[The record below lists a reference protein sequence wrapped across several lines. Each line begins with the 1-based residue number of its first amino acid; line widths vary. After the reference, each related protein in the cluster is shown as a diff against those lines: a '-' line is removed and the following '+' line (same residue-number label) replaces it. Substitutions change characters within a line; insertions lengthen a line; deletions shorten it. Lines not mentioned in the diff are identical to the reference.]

1 MQHMTASSSSE
12 EPAVLGDSA
21 LQSAQLEEL
30 TDAVNYRSWLV
41 SLALP
46 YLGERPLEVGS
57 GNGDYAAEFAS
68 LGLKI
73 TASEAEPVRAKQ
85 LAERFRTTPDVTVR
99 ELVLPASEKG
109 DYSAV
114 VAYNVLEH
122 IADDVAAV
130 RGMAELLRPGGAVV
144 LLVPAFMFAFS
155 DLDER
160 IGHQRRYR
168 LRDVRHVCQAAG
180 LTVERIHYVNSLGL
194 LAWFVGMR
202 LLRLTPHS
210 GPILKLWDSLVIPLL
225 RRVERR
231 WHPPFGQSVFVV
243 ARSGAAAN
251 LSTQSA

>member
-1 MQHMTASSSSE
+1 MQHMAVPSSSP

-21 LQSAQLEEL
+21 LQSEQLEEL
-30 TDAVNYRSWLV
+30 TEAVNYRAWLV

-57 GNGDYAAEFAS
+57 GNGDYAAEFAA
-68 LGLKI
+68 LGIKI

-85 LAERFRTTPDVTVR
+85 LAERFRTTPDVAVR
-99 ELVLPASEKG
+99 ELVLPVSEKG
-109 DYSAV
+109 DYTAV

-122 IADDVAAV
+122 IPDDVAAV
-130 RGMAELLRPGGAVV
+130 RGMTELIQRGGAVV
-144 LLVPAFMFAFS
+144 LFVPAFMFAFRA
-155 DLDER
+155 LDER

-168 LRDVRHVCQAAG
+168 VRDVRRVCHAAG
-180 LTVERIHYVNSLGL
+180 LTIERLHYVNSLGL

-202 LLRLTPHS
+202 LLKLTPQS
-210 GPILKLWDSLVIPLL
+210 GPMLKIWDSFVIPLL

-243 ARSGAAAN
+243 ARSVGDGP
-251 LSTQSA
+251 STPGLQ